1 MNASTNNLIKFIDGT
16 SAKQVI
22 SPEIET
28 ANNVVDFTKYG
39 SNIKTATTSGG
50 KIIGYYTDNNGVVQ
64 LTDLDSTSTSP
75 VNTKT
80 ALKVVESENGYKFQ
94 GIKETTEGLTGS
106 TIFSGVM
113 GGVSVATALNQIGI
127 HVGHTFYGDDP
138 TKWPQLLKDQKLL
151 ADTVN
156 RWNCNF
162 ENAMVQGIYDAS
174 VNNQSGLRNSAIL
187 SDNVLNQGVLPL
199 LHDLSTNQTYA
210 PEEMITDILG
220 AIANVWNLNKI
231 TDLPTAEVGTITVN
245 PFYPK
250 EINYGTYQAK
260 NIVLNDCYVV
270 AYDYPLNNPTQ
281 TGIMVVSNSPTAS
294 YEYDSYEGASYL
306 SHHSYTMGSE
316 STHTKNSKTVYFSL
330 NIGMVGRAVGVPLST
345 YTQDVD
351 QGILN
356 NNISWYSIYSYPQLP
371 TGTSTIEGETTLG
384 IGDFMKL
391 ERMTTQNEKHN
402 FLRDKFPSWFSNAIE
417 SFYIDPDTYEKVG
430 QWLWP
435 FSPTGKYEEV
445 SSPTSSPWD
454 MPLTENVPQSA
465 DGKAPL
471 EDLENVLENVIDA
484 MKGIVFNFDFDPM
497 PVPTL
502 PNQNVDLPPKT
513 PPQDTDPVN
522 KPKRTGDGDTPLV
535 VLPTGETGSTGL
547 GGVYN
552 CTRAEIG
559 AINQYLWSNEF
570 WTIIEK
576 MITNPM
582 DAIIG
587 LHQVYFTPSVENA
600 KTNVY
605 CGCQDTHVQSY
616 KVTERFYTIDCGH
629 VKIQEHF
636 ANVYDYDGT
645 EISIYLPYVGIV
657 PLDVDNVMRGEI
669 YVKYHIDI
677 CSGSAICNISVKRDG
692 YDAILYSYGCNVAS
706 IYPLS
711 GRDFTGL
718 VNAVVNT
725 GIGVATGN
733 TVHAISGA
741 IGIVGNSKGQVQKS
755 GGYGGNTGAMG
766 VKKPYLIISR
776 CIPNNPTNYNLYRGY
791 PTNQTLSLKNCRGY
805 TEIENIRLDTTN
817 MLYEDIEEI
826 TRLLNNG
833 VIL

>member
-1 MNASTNNLIKFIDGT
+1 MNASTSNLIKFIDGT

-64 LTDLDSTSTSP
+64 LTELDSTSTSP

-113 GGVSVATALNQIGI
+113 GGVGIATALNQIGI

-138 TKWPQLLKDQKLL
+138 TKWPQLLQDQKLL

-156 RWNCNF
+156 QWNCNF

-220 AIANVWNLNKI
+220 AIANVWQL
-231 TDLPTAEVGTITVN
+231 G
-245 PFYPK
+245 K
-250 EINYGTYQAK
+250 EGTYQGAIAK
-260 NIVLNDCYVV
+260 PFYRYSWDSSGVHYDRLISANNGKNFSMIATLNPEYNRQLIFAISDEVGCQLKVETWQNGEPTVPDYVL
-270 AYDYPLNNPTQ
+270 
-281 TGIMVVSNSPTAS
+281 
-294 YEYDSYEGASYL
+294 
-306 SHHSYTMGSE
+306 
-316 STHTKNSKTVYFSL
+316 
-330 NIGMVGRAVGVPLST
+330 
-345 YTQDVD
+345 VD
-351 QGILN
+351 QSTVTVEGKTLYYEQFDSVINGDNIPISTPYGSLTSISPELAYASLFGELN
-356 NNISWYSIYSYPQLP
+356 YPE
-371 TGTSTIEGETTLG
+371 GTSTIEGETTLG

-502 PNQNVDLPPKT
+502 PNQNTDLPPKT

-552 CTRAEIG
+552 CTKAEIG

-725 GIGVATGN
+725 GIGIATGN

-805 TEIENIRLDTTN
+805 TEIENIRLDTSN

>member
-1 MNASTNNLIKFIDGT
+1 MNASTSNLIKFIDGT

-22 SPEIET
+22 APEIET

-64 LTDLDSTSTSP
+64 LTELDSTSTSP

-80 ALKVVESENGYKFQ
+80 ALKIVESENGYKFQ

-138 TKWPQLLKDQKLL
+138 SKWPQLLQDQKLL

-174 VNNQSGLRNSAIL
+174 VNTQSGLRNSAIL
-187 SDNVLNQGVLPL
+187 SENVLNQGVLPL
-199 LHDLSTNQTYA
+199 LHDLSTNQSYA

-220 AIANVWNLNKI
+220 AIASVWQLDRL
-231 TDLPTAEVGTITVN
+231 TDLPTSELGTFSSIPTT
-245 PFYPK
+245 PTQ
-250 EINYGTYQAK
+250 INYDSGASARNIIHNNCVTIAFMVDGVETVIVCSANPSATVSFDRYYGETYQFHREVTLGDEASK
-260 NIVLNDCYVV
+260 TKDGLTVYYWLWAI
-270 AYDYPLNNPTQ
+270 
-281 TGIMVVSNSPTAS
+281 TGTSDLPK
-294 YEYDSYEGASYL
+294 G
-306 SHHSYTMGSE
+306 SYTIE
-316 STHTKNSKTVYFSL
+316 T
-330 NIGMVGRAVGVPLST
+330 
-345 YTQDVD
+345 TQGNVNAY
-351 QGILN
+351 G
-356 NNISWYSIYSYPQLP
+356 SWYTCYAEPQLP
-371 TGTSTIEGETTLG
+371 TGTNTIEGETTLG
-384 IGDFMKL
+384 IGDFMRL
-391 ERMTTQNEKHN
+391 ERMNQGEKHN

-445 SSPTSSPWD
+445 SNPTSSPWD

-484 MKGIVFNFDFDPM
+484 MKGIVFNFDYDFDP
-497 PVPTL
+497 VIGL
-502 PNQNVDLPPKT
+502 PNLKPSADTKK
-513 PPQDTDPVN
+513 PPQDTDPVD
-522 KPKRTGDGDTPLV
+522 KPKRTGDGSTPLIIV
-535 VLPTGETGSTGL
+535 PEVSGDTGL

-552 CTRAEIG
+552 CTSAELG
-559 AINQYLWSNEF
+559 AINQYLWSSSF
-570 WTIIEK
+570 WTIVEK

-587 LHQVYFTPSVENA
+587 LHQVYFTPTHAVA
-600 KTNVY
+600 KSDVY
-605 CGCQDTHVQSY
+605 CGCQNTHVQSY
-616 KVTERFYTIDCGH
+616 KVTQRFYEIDCGH

-636 ANVYDYDGT
+636 ANVYDYEGT

-657 PLDVDNVMRGEI
+657 PLDIDNVMRGEI
-669 YVKYHIDI
+669 TVKYNIDV
-677 CSGSAICNISVKRDG
+677 CSGCGVCNISVSRDG

-706 IYPLS
+706 VYPLS

-725 GIGVATGN
+725 GIGIGTGN

-755 GGYGGNTGAMG
+755 GGYGGNTGALG

-776 CIPNNPTNYNLYRGY
+776 CIPNNPTNYNLYRGF
-791 PTNQTLSLKNCRGY
+791 PTNQTLSLRNCRGY
-805 TEIENIRLDTTN
+805 TEIENIRLDTTD